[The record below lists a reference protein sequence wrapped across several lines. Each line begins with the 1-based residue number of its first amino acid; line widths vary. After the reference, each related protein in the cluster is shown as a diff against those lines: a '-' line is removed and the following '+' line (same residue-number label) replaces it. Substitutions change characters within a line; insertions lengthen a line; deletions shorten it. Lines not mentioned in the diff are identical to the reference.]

1 MQASTVTQSIFTGLG
16 LSLIGLTVLHAQDP
30 STPTASEQV
39 AEQWAT
45 ELNDRFRTLAA
56 EPEEVFI
63 PAWDAEL
70 QRWQTALDQAE
81 AEDGAPNEDLRV
93 AIQFEWGVGRL
104 YYPSWHAG
112 LTEQPEFQPSE
123 TYHDYLDALDL
134 GRPEWLVIEEY
145 VSFLETLRVSRA
157 DEIFAERASQLS
169 GSVQYL
175 TAKLMADAQFEHPE
189 IRCFMEYRTLSKWL
203 EENAADGL
211 TDQLTSHA
219 ERCPGEEANSLI
231 AIAQDELAQR
241 EGHAIEIYKTVD
253 GHELELH
260 IFTPE
265 DWSEGDPL
273 QPAVLWSHGGG
284 WFFGSWSW
292 CGPCQFFKDR
302 GMVVAQ
308 VEYRTRG
315 RHGTDAGDALEDVL
329 DAMTWLR
336 ENGAAYGVDPNR
348 IAASGF
354 SAGAHLSL
362 AAATLGDAS
371 TGQRPDMALSFSGC
385 TDMTDDRYM
394 RAMAGGMDAARA
406 LSPLY
411 TLNDPIPPLYVINA
425 HNDRDCLFSSAQA
438 FADAAHELG
447 ADVEFVEVPDA
458 GHFFLRDPDL
468 AERTQSQVN
477 AFLTD
482 RGF

>member
-1 MQASTVTQSIFTGLG
+1 MSALHAAQTLLTGLA
-16 LSLIGLTVLHAQDP
+16 LSLTGLTDLHAQEP
-30 STPTASEQV
+30 QAVTASEQV
-39 AEQWAT
+39 AAQWAE
-45 ELNDRFRTLAA
+45 ELSDRFRTLAS

-81 AEDGAPNEDLRV
+81 AEDGTANEDLRV
-93 AIQFEWGVGRL
+93 AIQFEWGFGRL

-112 LTEQPEFQPSE
+112 LTENSDFQPSAN
-123 TYHDYLDALDL
+123 YHDYLEALDL
-134 GRPEWLVIEEY
+134 ERPEWLGIEEY

-157 DEIFAERASQLS
+157 DEIFADRASQLS
-169 GSVQYL
+169 GSTQYL
-175 TAKLMADAQFEHPE
+175 TAKLMADARFEHPE

-203 EENAADGL
+203 DENAADGL
-211 TDQLTSHA
+211 TDQVNSYA
-219 ERCPGEEANSLI
+219 ERCPGGEADSLLSI
-231 AIAQDELAQR
+231 QQDELDQR
-241 EGHAIEIYKTVD
+241 EGHDIEVYKTVG
-253 GHELELH
+253 GHALELH
-260 IFTPE
+260 VYTPE

-273 QPAVLWSHGGG
+273 RPAVLWSHGGG

-292 CGPCQFFKDR
+292 CGPCDFFKER

-329 DAMTWLR
+329 DAMSWLR
-336 ENGAAYGVDPNR
+336 EHGEAHGVDPNR

-394 RAMAGGMDAARA
+394 RDMAGGTEAARA

-411 TLNDPIPPLYVINA
+411 TLNDPIPSLYVINA
-425 HNDRDCLFSSAQA
+425 HDDRDCRFSSAEA
-438 FADAAHELG
+438 FAEAAREQG
-447 ADVEFVEVPDA
+447 ADIEFVDVPDA

-468 AERTQSQVN
+468 ADRTQAQINV
-477 AFLTD
+477 FLED